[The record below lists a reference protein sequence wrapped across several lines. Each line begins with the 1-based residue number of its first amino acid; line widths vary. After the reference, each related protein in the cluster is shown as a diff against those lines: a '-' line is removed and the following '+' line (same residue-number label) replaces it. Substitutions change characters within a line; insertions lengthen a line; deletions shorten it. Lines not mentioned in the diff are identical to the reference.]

1 MFFFFFHLHHRKSN
15 FVSCAGRKKKT
26 GLLDNIE
33 TSSLGKDDASPVNGS
48 ERRYRR
54 VRLPNEQNPVSPD
67 NREVDNASDQSY
79 DQVAMRIRR
88 RREERRRRQSMSEEM
103 EDGSAA
109 VPVSDAAWQQSEW
122 GPTEVLPPEDDDWG
136 WAQTS
141 AAGLGRGNV
150 DQREGGDDRGGRR
163 GRQGSRRGLGDD
175 QLIAD
180 EKEGEVAGEE
190 GYGGSFRSSSY
201 VPGGS
206 EPDIVLLSPDELDR
220 VLPLVPFSAQA
231 SFFNGG
237 AAQAVQRWGASL
249 ALTVLLSKAALLAA
263 GTLTWPLW
271 WPWAR
276 AAGKN
281 YSLRKQ
287 NGYAGLWR
295 TQILGV
301 ESRGRPRVQY
311 ADQFQGERSEASG
324 IKGAKFSANIK
335 TTRILLGD
343 PDGAKTEFMLPH
355 DARFDL
361 IRTGEPAEAIVLSES
376 PSFESFK
383 AVKDVYLP
391 ECGLWLSEYPYLDRT
406 EFLELSLEIEREI
419 KAESA
424 DDYVNEIDDEYE
436 N

>member
-1 MFFFFFHLHHRKSN
+1 
-15 FVSCAGRKKKT
+15 
-26 GLLDNIE
+26 LDNVE
-33 TSSLGKDDASPVNGS
+33 TSSYDETDSALARGKGGS

-54 VRLPNEQNPVSPD
+54 VRFPNEQKPVSRD
-67 NREVDNASDQSY
+67 EDSRQVDNASDQSY
-79 DQVAMRIRR
+79 DEVAMRIRK
-88 RREERRRRQSMSEEM
+88 RREERRRRQSVSERM
-103 EDGSAA
+103 EDRPPTSPAT
-109 VPVSDAAWQQSEW
+109 DASSWQESEW

-141 AAGLGRGNV
+141 LGEDFSRRGSE
-150 DQREGGDDRGGRR
+150 RSKRAEGGDRPELED
-163 GRQGSRRGLGDD
+163 S
-175 QLIAD
+175 
-180 EKEGEVAGEE
+180 EE
-190 GYGGSFRSSSY
+190 QEYEGSFRSSSY
-201 VPGGS
+201 VPGGN
-206 EPDIVLLSPDELDR
+206 EPDIMLLSPDELDR

-281 YSLRKQ
+281 YNLRKQ

-295 TQILGV
+295 TQILEV

-311 ADQFQGERSEASG
+311 ADEVASERENPP
-324 IKGAKFSANIK
+324 GAKGTRFSANIK

-343 PDGAKTEFMLPH
+343 QDGAKTEFMLPH

-361 IRTGEPAEAIVLSES
+361 IRPGEPAEVIVLSES

-419 KAESA
+419 KSETSDVYETEINAEY
-424 DDYVNEIDDEYE
+424 DD
-436 N
+436 

>member
-1 MFFFFFHLHHRKSN
+1 MHAHERLSPYIPLTHH
-15 FVSCAGRKKKT
+15 VSRTGRKKRT
-26 GLLDNIE
+26 GLLDNVE
-33 TSSLGKDDASPVNGS
+33 TSSYEETNSALERGKGGS

-54 VRLPNEQNPVSPD
+54 VRLPNEPQKPVSRD
-67 NREVDNASDQSY
+67 EDSRQVDNASDQSY
-79 DQVAMRIRR
+79 DEVAMRIRK
-88 RREERRRRQSMSEEM
+88 RREERRRRQSVSEGQM
-103 EDGSAA
+103 EDMPPNS
-109 VPVSDAAWQQSEW
+109 PVTNASSWQESEW

-136 WAQTS
+136 WAQPS
-141 AAGLGRGNV
+141 
-150 DQREGGDDRGGRR
+150 
-163 GRQGSRRGLGDD
+163 LGDD
-175 QLIAD
+175 FSGRGSERSQRAKGSDRPEL
-180 EKEGEVAGEE
+180 EGSEDQE
-190 GYGGSFRSSSY
+190 YKGSFRSSSY

-206 EPDIVLLSPDELDR
+206 EPDIMLLSPDELDR

-281 YSLRKQ
+281 YNLRKQ

-295 TQILGV
+295 TQILEV

-311 ADQFQGERSEASG
+311 ADEVTGERDTPPG
-324 IKGAKFSANIK
+324 TKGTRFSANIK

-343 PDGAKTEFMLPH
+343 QDGAKTEFMLPH

-361 IRTGEPAEAIVLSES
+361 IRPGEPAEVIVLSES

-406 EFLELSLEIEREI
+406 EFLELSLEIEREVKSETRDVYETEI
-419 KAESA
+419 NGEY
-424 DDYVNEIDDEYE
+424 DDLN
-436 N
+436 